1 MSYRNP
7 KFFYEDFSSGNFAMQ
22 KTFQDTFTNVY
33 SYFQN
38 KIDERKL
45 NIENANEA
53 QIKNQEIADGLESTD
68 AGLTE
73 SFNNVI
79 NEVTT
84 ISKEFSVSGTG
95 KLFDDKLGVFGD
107 KSTQNF
113 QTEQEQLQTANSL
126 TSVVD
131 GIRPAVTA
139 AAEGEPFHATYDQS
153 TPDAIIYGS
162 IVNTFKNGINRD
174 GTTNFTTSFDRDSN
188 KINASLTVNN
198 PYYFGADTDGGSGLR
213 DVNEGLTKDDDAWT
227 DPQNT
232 YKPQDI
238 QRIAANN
245 DPSLR
250 VAADKGI
257 TDKVGEINNQI
268 KTSLNEWEAENKGKD
283 WYSIKGANV
292 AGSEYIDGKVDE
304 LWSKFTTQGDE
315 VMMGED
321 DFVTDIITNKLNY
334 NQGVMMEFVD
344 KNDFSIGEG
353 ENKKEGFLNSLTLV
367 DGQVH
372 PKRAEVLSMLMETN
386 PNDKKMMS
394 NLLFSLGVE
403 RGSEEMDKA
412 MVAINN
418 AQNQMAKKWFKDE
431 ILKGELGA
439 KYVAPKKP
447 DKPAGPAKSGDEFN
461 PNDPYVV
468 LQGETTAVWCKHT

>member
-162 IVNTFKNGINRD
+162 IVNTFKNGINR
-174 GTTNFTTSFDRDSN
+174 
-188 KINASLTVNN
+188 
-198 PYYFGADTDGGSGLR
+198 
-213 DVNEGLTKDDDAWT
+213 
-227 DPQNT
+227 
-232 YKPQDI
+232 
-238 QRIAANN
+238 
-245 DPSLR
+245 
-250 VAADKGI
+250 
-257 TDKVGEINNQI
+257 
-268 KTSLNEWEAENKGKD
+268 
-283 WYSIKGANV
+283 
-292 AGSEYIDGKVDE
+292 
-304 LWSKFTTQGDE
+304 
-315 VMMGED
+315 
-321 DFVTDIITNKLNY
+321 
-334 NQGVMMEFVD
+334 
-344 KNDFSIGEG
+344 
-353 ENKKEGFLNSLTLV
+353 
-367 DGQVH
+367 
-372 PKRAEVLSMLMETN
+372 
-386 PNDKKMMS
+386 
-394 NLLFSLGVE
+394 
-403 RGSEEMDKA
+403 
-412 MVAINN
+412 
-418 AQNQMAKKWFKDE
+418 
-431 ILKGELGA
+431 
-439 KYVAPKKP
+439 
-447 DKPAGPAKSGDEFN
+447 
-461 PNDPYVV
+461 
-468 LQGETTAVWCKHT
+468 